1 MLSTGSSLEG
11 RWCVSAMLEERMFGG
26 ECCSVA
32 ATQVPVTH
40 MSVAVS
46 GDFINDLNV
55 VS

>member
-1 MLSTGSSLEG
+1 MVEG
-11 RWCVSAMLEERMFGG
+11 RRDAGECWG

-32 ATQVPVTH
+32 ATQVPSARAAH

>member
-1 MLSTGSSLEG
+1 
-11 RWCVSAMLEERMFGG
+11 MLENVWGRVLQ
-26 ECCSVA
+26 CVA
-32 ATQVPVTH
+32 ATQVPVAH